1 MSKITFISTYPP
13 IMCGIGNYLRDIT
26 AWLKPE
32 DYQVLTFK
40 KSKALKY
47 IGEEELPNTKY
58 IIPYNAPLKAI
69 NEINKV
75 SKDSVIWIQH
85 DFGIW
90 HKQEEFIELVKK
102 IKSKKI
108 ITLHTIHFQS
118 DETAY
123 GLKEKE
129 YKFLEQ
135 ILPLVDAIT
144 VFSDGVYYAIK
155 GAFPQYENK
164 IIEIRHGCKIYPSIT
179 RKLAKYSLTGFLL
192 SSQHLSKNL
201 KKQIEALS
209 KIIYNKNV
217 KLIGNFGFISFGKG
231 IETIY
236 LLRDELEKS
245 LPKKRIISLYIGCVR
260 NPKDPEHFECLKSLK
275 KFHDGKK
282 NFFINLYVPEVIF
295 PALLKAFDAYIFWP
309 REATQSGRLANL
321 QGAEACVVGKNLE
334 GIGETLKI
342 SGCPVMNSY
351 AGLLHSLKQ
360 ILSRPD
366 YQRWVEKE
374 AKNYAKK
381 FKWKTQAKK
390 HLILGN
396 SLLKNKKRLPPLDQ
410 GYANYLYEAR
420 FKEVK
425 TPKTDKEEL

>member
-1 MSKITFISTYPP
+1 MPKITFISTYPP
-13 IMCGIGNYLRDIT
+13 IMCGVGTYLKDIT

-75 SKDSVIWIQH
+75 SKDSVVWIQH
-85 DFGIW
+85 EFGIW
-90 HKQEEFIELVKK
+90 YKQDEFIEFLRK
-102 IKSKKI
+102 IKAKKI
-108 ITLHTIHFQS
+108 ITFHTIHFQS
-118 DETAY
+118 DETPY
-123 GLKEKE
+123 GLEEKE

-135 ILPLVDAIT
+135 ILPLVDAVTI
-144 VFSDGVYYAIK
+144 FSDGAYYAIK
-155 GAFPQYENK
+155 GAFPNYQKK
-164 IIEIRHGCKIYPSIT
+164 IVEIRHGCKIYPGIT
-179 RKLAKYSLTGFLL
+179 RKIAKYSLIGFLL
-192 SSQHLSKNL
+192 SSQLPKNL
-201 KKQIEALS
+201 KKQLENLS

-217 KLIGNFGFISFGKG
+217 KLIGNFGFLTPEKG
-231 IETIY
+231 SETSY
-236 LLRDELEKS
+236 LVREELEKS
-245 LPKKRIISLYIGCVR
+245 LHKKKVISLYIGCVR
-260 NPKDPEHFECLKSLK
+260 DTKDKLQVGYAKLLK

-309 REATQSGRLANL
+309 KKATQSGRLANL
-321 QGAEACVVGKNLE
+321 QGAGACVVGKNLE
-334 GIGETLKI
+334 GVGETLKI
-342 SGCPVMNSY
+342 SGCPVINSY

-360 ILSRPD
+360 ILFRPN
-366 YQRWVEKE
+366 YQNWVENQ

-390 HLILGN
+390 HLVLTD
-396 SLLKNKKRLPPLDQ
+396 SLLKYRKKLPLLDQ
-410 GYANYLYEAR
+410 GYANYLYETK
-420 FKEVK
+420 FKEIK
-425 TPKTDKEEL
+425 APKTKEES

>member
-1 MSKITFISTYPP
+1 MVKISFISTYPP
-13 IMCGIGNYLRDIT
+13 IMCGIASYLKDIT
-26 AWLKPE
+26 NYIKPE

-40 KSKALKY
+40 KSKSLKY
-47 IGEEELPNTKY
+47 TNGEELPNTKY

-69 NEINKV
+69 NEINKL
-75 SKDSVIWIQH
+75 SKDSVVWIQH
-85 DFGIW
+85 EFGIW
-90 HKQEEFIELVKK
+90 HKQEEFIDLVKK

-108 ITLHTIHFQS
+108 ITLHTMHFQS

-155 GAFPQYENK
+155 GAFPQYQNK
-164 IIEIRHGCKIYPSIT
+164 IVEIRHGCKIYSNIT
-179 RKLAKYSLTGFLL
+179 RKLAKYSLMGFLL
-192 SSQHLSKNL
+192 SSQLPKDL
-201 KKQIEALS
+201 KKQLEALS
-209 KIIYNKNV
+209 KIIYDKNV
-217 KLIGNFGFISFGKG
+217 KLIGNFGFISSKKG
-231 IETIY
+231 SETIY

-245 LPKKRIISLYIGCVR
+245 LPKKRIISLYIGCLR
-260 NPKDPEHFECLKSLK
+260 NSKKTEYVEYLKLIK

-295 PALLKAFDAYIFWP
+295 PGLLKAFDAYVFWP
-309 REATQSGRLANL
+309 KAATQSGRMANL
-321 QGAEACVVGKNLE
+321 QGAGACVVGKNLE

-342 SGCPVMNSY
+342 SGCPVISSY
-351 AGLLHSLKQ
+351 AGLLYSLKQ
-360 ILSRPD
+360 ILSRPN
-366 YQRWVEKE
+366 YQKWVEKE

-390 HLILGN
+390 HLILEN
-396 SLLKNKKRLPPLDQ
+396 SLLKGKKRLPLLDQ

-420 FKEVK
+420 FKKVK
-425 TPKTDKEEL
+425 APETKQEKI